1 MARCPNANLT
11 IMIIKVTRYDK
22 NDSRTISR
30 LSIPRFDCYCI
41 EDVDRGLTQDMP
53 LEMIKGIKVYGK
65 TAIPKGTYEVV
76 ISYSNRFK
84 KLLPLLLN
92 VPGFEG
98 IRIHSGNTAADSD
111 GCFLPGMG
119 RSFDSVTESRKA
131 MVSIMVAITKAL
143 KVEKVYL
150 EVN

>member
-1 MARCPNANLT
+1 MT
-11 IMIIKVTRYDK
+11 IKVTRYDK

-30 LSIPRFDCYCI
+30 LSMPGLDCYCI

-53 LEMIKGIKVYGK
+53 LDKIKGIKVYGK
-65 TAIPKGTYEVV
+65 TAIPSGKYEVV
-76 ISYSNRFK
+76 ISYSNRFQK
-84 KLLPLLLN
+84 MLPLLLN

-111 GCFLPGMG
+111 GCLLPGMG
-119 RSFDSVTESRKA
+119 RAADSVTESRKA
-131 MVSIMVAITKAL
+131 MTTIMAGINKAV

-150 EVN
+150 EVS